1 MNRNWLKTVKMFI
14 GHLGRKDKKYRCSW
28 KGMTGQEKD
37 FLVVEQSNES
47 QKHD

>member
-1 MNRNWLKTVKMFI
+1 MFK
-14 GHLGRKDKKYRCSW
+14 GHLGRKDKKYRCSR

-37 FLVVEQSNES
+37 FLVFEQSNVS